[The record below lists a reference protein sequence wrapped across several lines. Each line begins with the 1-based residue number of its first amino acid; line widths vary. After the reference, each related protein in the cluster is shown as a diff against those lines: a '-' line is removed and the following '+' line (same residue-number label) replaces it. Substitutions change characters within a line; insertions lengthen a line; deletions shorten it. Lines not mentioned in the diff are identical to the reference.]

1 MHLLCRLRLGLLRV
15 CMRTTVLLV
24 VAAVVEV
31 PRLGLEARVQVSVF
45 PSRRRRRL
53 RERCQ
58 RLRLEEGLERRV
70 EEEPADLDR

>member
-1 MHLLCRLRLGLLRV
+1 MHLLCRLRLGLLRM

-24 VAAVVEV
+24 VAVVEV
-31 PRLGLEARVQVSVF
+31 PRLVLEARVPVSVF

-53 RERCQ
+53 REPCQ

-70 EEEPADLDR
+70 EEEQADLDR

>member
-1 MHLLCRLRLGLLRV
+1 
-15 CMRTTVLLV
+15 MRTTVLLV

-31 PRLGLEARVQVSVF
+31 PRLGLEARVPVSVF

-53 RERCQ
+53 REQCQ